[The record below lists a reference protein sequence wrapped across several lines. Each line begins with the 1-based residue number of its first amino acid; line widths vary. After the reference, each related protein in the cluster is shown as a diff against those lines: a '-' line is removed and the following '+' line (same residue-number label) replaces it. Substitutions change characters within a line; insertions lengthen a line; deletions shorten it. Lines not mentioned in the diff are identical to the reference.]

1 MDEFCRN
8 FASECEKNFF
18 WSKKST
24 VTATSITKKSPAT
37 VYRLQGTLGNTICIF
52 GKYYIDVVVIFGVC
66 GLFFFAETDYYAV
79 GIVIL
84 ERLNGVAL
92 EG

>member
-1 MDEFCRN
+1 MN
-8 FASECEKNFF
+8 IYA
-18 WSKKST
+18 
-24 VTATSITKKSPAT
+24 ITKKSPAT
-37 VYRLQGTLGNTICIF
+37 DKRLQGTLGNTICIF
-52 GKYYIDVVVIFGVC
+52 GKYYIGVVVIFGMC
-66 GLFFFAETDYYAV
+66 GLLFFAETDYYAV

>member
-1 MDEFCRN
+1 MN
-8 FASECEKNFF
+8 FAGILHRSVKKNFF

-24 VTATSITKKSPAT
+24 VTATAITKKSPAT
-37 VYRLQGTLGNTICIF
+37 GKRLQGTLGNTICIF
-52 GKYYIDVVVIFGVC
+52 GKYYIGVVVIFGMC
-66 GLFFFAETDYYAV
+66 GLLFFAETDYYAV